1 MIDCTELRNIASE
14 RPKDAESLLAAAR
27 YDGAIYLGGYV
38 VELALKSRICVVLNW
53 KGFPQTGGEFQN
65 YKSFTTHNLDVLLS
79 LSGVEDKIK
88 SEYLAEWSAVAAWDP
103 EARYNPIGSASK
115 GDAELLLEAARTLLG
130 MRELLER
137 FIQLERTIAE
147 EEGDF
152 GLFALFLRE
161 DAGAGSGTSGY
172 SGYSA
177 KWDLIAAAPRIEVD
191 RREALSYITRRI
203 QQVFTPEELSQL
215 SRIVL
220 VDLANP
226 EVEAI
231 NRAVAVQHGQT
242 EIRDSN
248 FFGLQIKHRLHN
260 YLPTKERRRTNTG
273 LAFHSLVG

>member
-1 MIDCTELRNIASE
+1 
-14 RPKDAESLLAAAR
+14 
-27 YDGAIYLGGYV
+27 
-38 VELALKSRICVVLNW
+38 
-53 KGFPQTGGEFQN
+53 
-65 YKSFTTHNLDVLLS
+65 
-79 LSGVEDKIK
+79 
-88 SEYLAEWSAVAAWDP
+88 
-103 EARYNPIGSASK
+103 
-115 GDAELLLEAARTLLG
+115 

-147 EEGDF
+147 EKGDF

-177 KWDLIAAAPRIEVD
+177 KWDLIAAAPWIEVD
-191 RREALSYITRRI
+191 RKEALSYITRRI
-203 QQVFTPEELSQL
+203 QQVFTPEELSRL

-242 EIRDSN
+242 EMRDSN
-248 FFGLQIKHRLHN
+248 FFGLQIKHA
-260 YLPTKERRRTNTG
+260 YIITSQRRN
-273 LAFHSLVG
+273 VGEQIPA